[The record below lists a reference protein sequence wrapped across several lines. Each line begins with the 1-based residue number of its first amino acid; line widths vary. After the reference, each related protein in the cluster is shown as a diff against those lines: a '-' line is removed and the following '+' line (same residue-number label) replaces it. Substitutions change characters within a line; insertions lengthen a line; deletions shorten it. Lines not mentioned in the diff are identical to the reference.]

1 MNRDPKKSSNK
12 NEDKMAL
19 TLSNLWLDPSSVL
32 IVIVHMLSLEQ
43 GAASLDPEASLFP
56 GAASGQSG
64 SRSFSFLRPA
74 RLIKPSC
81 RPSPHFS
88 SARRL
93 GAGSLEHSRH
103 YQQANWT
110 RAHFL
115 NMDFRIA
122 RLDILVD
129 PKKAISV

>member
-1 MNRDPKKSSNK
+1 
-12 NEDKMAL
+12 MAL

-43 GAASLDPEASLFP
+43 GAASLDPEASL
-56 GAASGQSG
+56 
-64 SRSFSFLRPA
+64 RPA
-74 RLIKPSC
+74 RLKKPSC

-93 GAGSLEHSRH
+93 EAESLEQSRH
-103 YQQANWT
+103 YQQTNWT

-115 NMDFRIA
+115 NTRNL
-122 RLDILVD
+122 LD
-129 PKKAISV
+129 